1 MARLDNSGALDRN
14 DSQQLGA
21 ELRQKMYDS
30 GQAAR
35 QKLGEKTED
44 LTQKAVNLS
53 EQHKSIG
60 AQQLQNVASAVHTA
74 AGELEQKMPQAANF
88 VHAAATKLD
97 DAATALRERRI
108 DDLMSD
114 IGDFA
119 RERPWLVFG
128 GAVLAG
134 FAMTRFVKS
143 SASGDAIRLSGGDQS
158 AMQSRSRM
166 REETSTSAQ
175 DRSPNFIPNGDT
187 IDRSYEGTA

>member
-14 DSQQLGA
+14 KSQPLGS
-21 ELRQKMYDS
+21 ELKQKMYES
-30 GQAAR
+30 GQTAR
-35 QKLGEKTED
+35 EKLSDKTEE

-53 EQHKSIG
+53 EQQKSIG
-60 AQQLQNVASAVHTA
+60 AQQLQTVASAAHTA
-74 AGELEQKMPQAANF
+74 AGELEQNMPQAANL

-97 DAATALRERRI
+97 SAATALRERRI

-114 IGDFA
+114 INDFA

-143 SASGDAIRLSGGDQS
+143 SANGDGVQLMGEGQSSTQPRSG
-158 AMQSRSRM
+158 MQN
-166 REETSTSAQ
+166 ETRTAASSQ
-175 DRSPNFIPNGDT
+175 SPNVMPKGDSL
-187 IDRSYEGTA
+187 DRNYEGMA